1 MYLRKMTETVSVLTG
16 DEDKPG
22 WHIVETAAGLEF
34 LQVIGVKGFLR
45 LTSDGR
51 GFPQERAH
59 YVFAIVQLV
68 SEDDGGDK
76 QNGPQTD
83 QG

>member
-1 MYLRKMTETVSVLTG
+1 MTKTVSVLTG
-16 DEDKPG
+16 YRDQTG
-22 WHIVETAAGLEF
+22 LHLVETASGLEL

-45 LTSDGR
+45 LTRDGR

-68 SEDDGGDK
+68 SEDD
-76 QNGPQTD
+76 
-83 QG
+83 